1 VTATRLVPRFGQYA
15 NHAKKEAN
23 WGFPSRIWRI
33 SRLHLLAA
41 AKTSPIWSG
50 LGSAGSVTV
59 KDAKQSLSRLRRAGR
74 EPQERGTRNKCAKQ
88 TQLPAEQKEGQR
100 FGGKGVMVNR
110 TVYRPRQNKA
120 NSGGWDAAR
129 PSPRPGALTMPPG
142 TGASVRHRLDAP
154 LRETKPNQGE
164 LGYLGDRTAAGRAQG
179 KCAKQTQFGPSGQPG
194 ARVAGRARRGT
205 TAPNKAN
212 LRGSK
217 RKGKCLARK
226 ELWWIEHPIGIG
238 KTNPIARSGAP
249 RRCPAGL
256 HGTGDEG

>member
-100 FGGKGVMVNR
+100 FGGKGFMVNR

-120 NSGGWDAAR
+120 NFGGWDAAR
-129 PSPRPGALTMPPG
+129 PSPRPEAPFAGSGQALTMPPG
-142 TGASVRHRLDAP
+142 TGASARHRLDAP
-154 LRETKPNQGE
+154 LRETKPIPGS
-164 LGYLGDRTAAGRAQG
+164 AGRDGGPRG
-179 KCAKQTQFGPSGQPG
+179 KCAKQSQTRASWGIWGTGRRRDEHRAIAPNKPNL
-194 ARVAGRARRGT
+194 ARVASQGPGWPGEPAEARRRQTKPICAGATGRASAWR
-205 TAPNKAN
+205 
-212 LRGSK
+212 
-217 RKGKCLARK
+217 
-226 ELWWIEHPIGIG
+226 E
-238 KTNPIARSGAP
+238 RSYG
-249 RRCPAGL
+249 
-256 HGTGDEG
+256 E